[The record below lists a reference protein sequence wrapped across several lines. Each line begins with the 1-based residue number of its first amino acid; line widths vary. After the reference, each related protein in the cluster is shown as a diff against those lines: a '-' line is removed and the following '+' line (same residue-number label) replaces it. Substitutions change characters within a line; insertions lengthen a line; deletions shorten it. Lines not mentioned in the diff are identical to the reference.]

1 MARRN
6 ARRNSVSE
14 VVTAMRSK
22 TLFAVTTTILLATCC
37 CAEIDLLPGAFF
49 APGDFGSHE
58 LEPGQTRLRWGRE
71 FLLYVT
77 EPGTVTVT
85 IGCERV
91 GRYEGEAKL
100 TVLGPDG
107 TELATASA
115 AVGETA
121 KATFAATQVGPHALR
136 VYAGRNG
143 FTLAA
148 EGAKLLL
155 PAGAGGQPFHGVSR
169 AAPVYLFVPPGAKQF
184 SIVLSGQGTGETA
197 KAHLLAPDGAE
208 AVLLNTTGKMT
219 DTATVDVPAGAD
231 DSVWALTIEQGD
243 DGIFEDFEFTLSGDV
258 SPYVSETPEDLLCPA
273 LSVSSGRVSRER
285 RDPILPVEITLYADL
300 AQFAG
305 ASLQVAA
312 RSEDGAQ
319 EWAETITDSQS
330 RSLAPAPE
338 ERLPD
343 GKYEWTATMLQG
355 DQELKRFEGMWWYVP
370 APAYLTDDGTTLVN
384 GEPFFARGLYH
395 VDPEDYELVRE
406 AGFNVVQCH
415 ADNVEAAEAAGL
427 KTGVA
432 LYWGSRPG
440 SDAWRE
446 KVDRLVENPSVFAW
460 WIQDEPDGGRM
471 STDLLADCY
480 MYIRRHDP
488 NRPAY
493 TCLCVPGA
501 YETYAPQTDIVSMDV
516 YPIGRS
522 PLTSISDTLEHAQ
535 DVIPREVHYFIGQIW
550 PWPNGPLVAPAEHR
564 CMTYLALAHGARGLF
579 WYSFRDPNWFLP
591 DGNPELWAEIKRVND
606 ELTVLEPALL
616 SSSLGEA
623 TSEHG
628 TIHSSAR
635 RAGDELFV
643 IAVNPTEETVSGRVL
658 LSEVAPELTC
668 SATADAI
675 FEEREVPV
683 TDGAI
688 SDDFEPLA
696 VHVYKLAV
704 Q

>member
-1 MARRN
+1 
-6 ARRNSVSE
+6 
-14 VVTAMRSK
+14 MRSK
-22 TLFAVTTTILLATCC
+22 TWSVVTVALLLVTSC

-49 APGDFGSHE
+49 APGNFGSHE

-77 EPGTVTVT
+77 EPGAVTIT

-107 TELATASA
+107 AELATAAA
-115 AVGETA
+115 AVGGTA
-121 KATFAATQVGPHALR
+121 EATFQATQVGPHHLQ
-136 VYAGRNG
+136 VDAGRNG

-148 EGAKLLL
+148 EGAKLLM

-169 AAPVYLFVPPGAKQF
+169 AAPAYLFVPPGAKQF
-184 SIVLSGQGTGETA
+184 GIVLSGQGTGETA

-208 AVLLNTTGKMT
+208 VALLNTTGKMT
-219 DTATVDVPAGAD
+219 DSATVEVPAGAD
-231 DSVWALTIEQGD
+231 DSIWALTIEQGD
-243 DGIFEDFEFTLSGDV
+243 DGMFEDFEFTVSGDV
-258 SPYVSETPEDLLCPA
+258 SPYVAEKPEDLLCPA
-273 LSVSSGRVSRER
+273 MSASSGRVSRER

-300 AQFAG
+300 AQFG
-305 ASLQVAA
+305 DASLQVAA
-312 RSEDGAQ
+312 HAEDGLEA
-319 EWAETITDSQS
+319 WSETLTESAT
-330 RSLAPAPE
+330 RTLTPAPQ
-338 ERLPD
+338 ERLAD
-343 GKYEWTATMLQG
+343 GKYGWTVRMLQG
-355 DQELKRFEGMWWYVP
+355 GEELKRFEGMWWYIP
-370 APAYLTDDGTTLVN
+370 APEYITDDGTTLVN

-415 ADNVEAAEAAGL
+415 ADNVEAAETAGL

-440 SDAWRE
+440 SEAWRA
-446 KVDRLVENPSVFAW
+446 KVDRLVDNDSVFAW

-480 MYIRRHDP
+480 MYIREHDP

-493 TCLCVPGA
+493 TCLCVPGT
-501 YETYAPQTDIVSMDV
+501 YESYAPQTDIVSMDV

-535 DVIPREVHYFIGQIW
+535 DVIPGQVHYFIGQVW
-550 PWPNGPLVAPAEHR
+550 PWPNSPNVAPAQHR
-564 CMTYLALAHGARGLF
+564 CMTYVALAHGARGLF

-591 DGNPELWAEIKRVND
+591 DGNPELWAEMKRVND

-616 SSSLGEA
+616 GANLGEA
-623 TSEHG
+623 TSEDG
-628 TIHSSAR
+628 AIHASAR

-668 SATADAI
+668 SATATAI
-675 FEEREVPV
+675 FEDREVAV
-683 TDGAI
+683 ADGAI

-696 VHVYKLAV
+696 VHVYRLTV